1 MTVRTKR
8 ININVTAEER
18 ELLKRAG
25 HLKYQTLSEYIRYTM
40 LKDAKKTIVKRG
52 SDNNDR

>member
-8 ININVTAEER
+8 ININVTAEEH

-25 HLKYQTLSEYIRYTM
+25 HLKYQTLSEYIRETM
-40 LKDAKKTIVKRG
+40 LKDAKRTIAEKG
-52 SDNNDR
+52 PGNDDH

>member
-1 MTVRTKR
+1 MRTKR

>member
-8 ININVTAEER
+8 ININVTDEER

-40 LKDAKKTIVKRG
+40 LKDAKKTIAKKG
-52 SDNNDR
+52 SDNNDH

>member
-1 MTVRTKR
+1 MRTKR

-25 HLKYQTLSEYIRYTM
+25 HLKYQTLSEYVRETM
-40 LKDAKKTIVKRG
+40 LKDAKKMIAEKG
-52 SDNNDR
+52 SGKNDH

>member
-8 ININVTAEER
+8 ININVTDEER

-25 HLKYQTLSEYIRYTM
+25 HLKYQTLSEYIRETM
-40 LKDAKKTIVKRG
+40 LKDAKRTIAEKG
-52 SDNNDR
+52 SDNNDH